1 MGSGFGQNAHLTQE
15 LVNAAWILY
24 VDAGYA
30 YMSEEILIKKMWYTQ
45 KEMCVGRGLATPC

>member
-30 YMSEEILIKKMWYTQ
+30 HMSEEILI
-45 KEMCVGRGLATPC
+45 